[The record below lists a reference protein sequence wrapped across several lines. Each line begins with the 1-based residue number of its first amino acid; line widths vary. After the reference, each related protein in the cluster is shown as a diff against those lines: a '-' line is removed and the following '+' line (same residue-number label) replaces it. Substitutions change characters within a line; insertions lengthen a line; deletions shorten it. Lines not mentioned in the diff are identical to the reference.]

1 MKTVITLIGATAFL
15 CAALLFIQKESY
27 SARLYFESTRFP
39 VTHVNTLEGLVVITQ
54 EVPIGYISSSL
65 IDYRDC
71 PLDTESVWSFQ
82 SHDFIKVNYTIMGQV
97 VGSTQCPRDWTL
109 KRMVDNAIGR

>member
-1 MKTVITLIGATAFL
+1 VKTVFTLIGATAFL
-15 CAALLFIQKESY
+15 CAALLFSQKENY

-39 VTHVNTLEGLVVITQ
+39 VTHVITLEGFVVITQ
-54 EVPIGYISSSL
+54 EVPVGYISSSPN
-65 IDYRDC
+65 DYRDC

-82 SHDFIKVNYTIMGQV
+82 SHDFIEVNYTIMGQV
-97 VGSTQCPRDWTL
+97 VASTQCPRNWTL

>member
-1 MKTVITLIGATAFL
+1 MKTVFTLIGITVFL
-15 CAALLFIQKESY
+15 CAALLFGQKESY

-39 VTHVNTLEGLVVITQ
+39 VTHVNTLEGFVVITQ
-54 EVPIGYISSSL
+54 EVPIGYISSSS

-97 VGSTQCPRDWTL
+97 VGSTQCPRDLTL
-109 KRMVDNAIGR
+109 KQVVGVLLGR